1 MIIILFEPHYFAV
14 MSLGYFANIAYSKFL
29 KRKNIL
35 LLLRD
40 SFVSKQGR
48 SHLLLTLTA
57 GADVPVRAAAAA
69 ARCELEIP

>member
-14 MSLGYFANIAYSKFL
+14 MSLGYFANIAYSKFKEKIL
-29 KRKNIL
+29 L